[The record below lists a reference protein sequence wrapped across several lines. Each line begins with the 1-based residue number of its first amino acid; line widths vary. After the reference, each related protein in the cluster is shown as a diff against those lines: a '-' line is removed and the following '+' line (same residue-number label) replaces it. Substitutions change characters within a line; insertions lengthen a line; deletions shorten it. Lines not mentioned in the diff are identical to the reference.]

1 MTIRKGTAKFRLS
14 DGIAGDR
21 WVVEDTE
28 TGQFRA
34 FDNAGD
40 RDRFAFSH
48 RTVQRGV
55 AYADAGQ
62 VGANA
67 RYYEDIVWEEEEPKS
82 RIIYH
87 LVDGQRWYANY
98 DPLTGRRSGDR
109 STVERAEAETE
120 FIISVALGDEWNY
133 YEEEK
138 INVTDYQKKYYAVL
152 DALDAEAQRREW
164 CGEYQEF
171 LTSNGIVDDRGPKYP
186 FPTKVGTVVDQGD
199 FRFIRNHNAWHATID
214 RDNVNYDDD
223 AFKAWLANRQFKVA
237 LEGA

>member
-1 MTIRKGTAKFRLS
+1 MTIRKGTAGFRNY
-14 DGIAGDR
+14 DGRVEDR

-34 FDNAGD
+34 FSSEDA
-40 RDRFAFSH
+40 RDDFVDSGRSI
-48 RTVQRGV
+48 QRGV
-55 AYADAGQ
+55 AYVGQ
-62 VGANA
+62 IGSTRNL
-67 RYYEDIVWEEEEPKS
+67 YQDIVWDEEKPKS

-87 LVDGQRWYANY
+87 LVSGQKWYAKY

-109 STVERAEAETE
+109 STVEQAEAETA
-120 FIISVALGDEWNY
+120 FVVSVALGDEWNY

-138 INVTDYQKKYYAVL
+138 IDVTDYQKKYYAVL
-152 DALDAEAQRREW
+152 DALDAEAKRREW

-199 FRFIRNHNAWHATID
+199 FRFIRNRNAWHATTD

-223 AFKAWLANRQFKVA
+223 AFKAWLANRQFKVV

>member
-40 RDRFAFSH
+40 RDRFVSSG
-48 RTVQRGV
+48 RSIQRGV
-55 AYADAGQ
+55 AYAGQ

-67 RYYEDIVWEEEEPKS
+67 RYYEDIVWEEGEPKS

-87 LVDGQRWYANY
+87 LVSGQKWYAKY

-109 STVERAEAETE
+109 STVERAEAEIS
-120 FIISVALGDEWNY
+120 FDISVTLGDEWNY

-138 INVTDYQKKYYAVL
+138 IDVTDYQKKYYAVL
-152 DALDAEAQRREW
+152 DALDAEAKRREW

-171 LTSNGIVDDRGPKYP
+171 LTSNGIVDDRAPKYP

-199 FRFIRNHNAWHATID
+199 FRFIRNSDSWHATVD
-214 RDNVNYDDD
+214 HRNTNYTDD
-223 AFKAWLANRQFKVA
+223 AFKAWLTGRSFKVV